1 MEESGQMGP
10 EQNVKALSPMPRD
23 FNIYPI
29 SYWELL
35 KVFFFFLLW
44 KRNVKMYIRKL
55 TLIFG

>member
-1 MEESGQMGP
+1 MRVLVEESGQMGP

-35 KVFFFFLLW
+35 KGFFFFTME
-44 KRNVKMYIRKL
+44 KKC
-55 TLIFG
+55 